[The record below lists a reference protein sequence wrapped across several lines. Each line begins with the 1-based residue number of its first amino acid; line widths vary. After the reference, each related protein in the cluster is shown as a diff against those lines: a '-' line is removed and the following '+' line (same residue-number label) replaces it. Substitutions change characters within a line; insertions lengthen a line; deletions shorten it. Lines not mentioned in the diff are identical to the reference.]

1 MVKIIYYA
9 DPSEQAL
16 FVGQF
21 ENVSEFLL
29 SRFTTRDQLL
39 DLRFFND
46 DLLGVE
52 VDQSHG
58 DFLDI
63 CEGTIAITHDSMI
76 PRDPATWGYVL
87 VAVLFAA
94 VAIILQ
100 PSIPTPTGRDQQ
112 SGTNRL
118 GSPSNEARIN
128 QRIDDIFGTVNKH
141 TPPLWQVPY
150 RIGVNNQE
158 TEVLYLCVGRGKYQM
173 FEDKWYDGNTPII
186 NIPNASV
193 SAYGPYTHPGSGV
206 PVLQIGELVTEKIGI
221 YRESND
227 LNRSELLPPN
237 ELSNNL
243 IQWSLTGSG
252 ASGILEALS
261 MPDGFKFD
269 EFYQVGQI
277 IDLSQMVAYSAGG
290 TVDLYTYDYNSSF
303 YNLYVVETITNP
315 VNLGQ
320 GVEYEITN
328 VTANTITVAIPVS
341 APTEII
347 DAWATLSNFQ
357 PPQNITRVISFGS
370 LYAYTLNP
378 YLSYD
383 QYYERQV
390 DTESSSTYYAVMIEA
405 TPYTPSATVP
415 FVNGIGP
422 IFTPKNATE
431 IILNFVSVNG
441 FYKLNQNSEV
451 AISAQIRV
459 TIYELDVSGD
469 ETGNSTPFIIDYE
482 SNPEKVRNSVFQTA
496 RLELPYTYS
505 KVFAER
511 LTNRDK
517 TKEISNVDVI
527 EWRDFYSF
535 EPVNVTDF
543 GDVTTAHIITPSNS
557 QSQLVK
563 DRKNNLDVTRLVTQ
577 YLGNG
582 VFGPVESYPT
592 NQADQILIHTAL
604 DERIGR
610 LTLNNINADGFLSLR
625 QQHIDYF
632 GNDDMFQFGYDFDTT
647 NLTYQDTFMLICDV
661 IMCKP
666 YVQAGVYDAFFERR
680 QDTSS
685 MQITCRNK
693 LPDSETRKENY
704 DQKSDGVEITYRDN
718 ATGASEAVY
727 IPLDQSAINPDRKE
741 LLGCTSKVQALRY
754 AYRMRNKQVYQYIS
768 AKFDVDEFGRNI
780 IPGRRLDSPDSTRFT
795 KRAGVTDGY
804 RVYDGE
810 VVEVSGLVV
819 ELSEPI
825 EFTEGEDH
833 YIVFTKENG
842 DNSEAILCTYVSEFK
857 VQLSTL
863 PSESVYDGYSRDRT
877 KFTFMSEQL
886 RESVALIPETIEFS
900 LDDNGSEVNT
910 VSLTNYSANYYKD
923 DLELPA

>member
-1 MVKIIYYA
+1 MVKIIFYS
-9 DPSEQAL
+9 DPSKQSS

-21 ENVSEFLL
+21 ENISEFLL

-87 VAVLFAA
+87 VAVLFTA

-193 SAYGPYTHPGSGV
+193 SAYGPYTHPSSGT
-206 PVLQIGELVTEKIGI
+206 PILQIGELVTEKIGI

-237 ELSNNL
+237 ELDNSN
-243 IQWSLTGSG
+243 ITWKLTGSG
-252 ASGILEALS
+252 ASGILEATFI
-261 MPDGFKFD
+261 PEGFNFT
-269 EFYQVGQI
+269 EYYQVGQSVTLNQLI
-277 IDLSQMVAYSAGG
+277 YVGSVATQRFVQIGDLGIYNSRD
-290 TVDLYTYDYNSSF
+290 VDLLN
-303 YNLYVVETITNP
+303 EP
-315 VNLGQ
+315 VDLG
-320 GVEYEITN
+320 VASTLEYE
-328 VTANTITVAIPVS
+328 VTSVTSNTITVTIPLS
-341 APTEII
+341 APTEVVN
-347 DAWATLSNFQ
+347 AWAVMTNYQTIKSAFRITAVSGYEEYTEDNFL
-357 PPQNITRVISFGS
+357 SFGEW
-370 LYAYTLNP
+370 YREYTELG
-378 YLSYD
+378 LLT
-383 QYYERQV
+383 YELVNTIQIDYNNLV
-390 DTESSSTYYAVMIEA
+390 G
-405 TPYTPSATVP
+405 VP
-415 FVNGIGP
+415 FDNGIGP

-441 FYKLNQNSEV
+441 FYKLNQNNEV

-459 TIYELDVSGD
+459 TVYELDINGN
-469 ETGNSTPFIIDYE
+469 ETGNSTPFIISYE
-482 SNPEKVRNSVFQTA
+482 SNPDKVRNSVFQTA
-496 RLELPYTYS
+496 RLELPYAYS

-511 LTNRDK
+511 ITNRDK

-535 EPVNVTDF
+535 EPVDVTNF

-647 NLTYQDTFMLICDV
+647 NLTYQDTFMMICDV

-704 DQKSDGVEITYRDN
+704 DQKNDGVEITYRDN

-754 AYRMRNKQVYQYIS
+754 AYRMRNKQIYQYIS
-768 AKFDVDEFGRNI
+768 AKFDVDEFGKNI

-810 VVEVSGLVV
+810 VVEVNGLVV